1 MLNRSQAWLC
11 VSIQNVGF
19 AANVHSIEL
28 QIGWSSSFSGR
39 SSSWGCRSF
48 SSWCCFRC
56 CWSCFWSCLR
66 SSFGGA
72 VAVSGGARA
81 IAASAGYFACR
92 SRCTTAALSCTASLQ
107 ASQQTLRAGWW
118 ANFFTNWFANRSWL
132 AYWSWFANR
141 LRCTTAAL
149 LSCHLGAKTCQKTWL
164 AATTAWCWFANR
176 CRFAYRSWFACWC
189 TFFNSTATTVM
200 QTSEQ
205 AWATATSS
213 CTTAASPTSF
223 HIAAVHRQTSK
234 QHRGDNRHTTPKSS
248 VHLDQT
254 PNVDIKPTPCST
266 VERRYESG
274 MLPSTTVALTSSS
287 IAQADLPKSITET
300 F

>member
-1 MLNRSQAWLC
+1 MLNSRQAWLR
-11 VSIQNVGF
+11 VSFQNGDF
-19 AANVHSIEL
+19 ADAAHSTKL
-28 QIGWSSSFSGR
+28 QVGWSSSFSGWCSR
-39 SSSWGCRSF
+39 SFSGWCSRSF
-48 SSWCCFRC
+48 SSWCCLRSWCWCRC
-56 CWSCFWSCLR
+56 SFWSGFW
-66 SSFGGA
+66 SNFATG

-81 IAASAGYFACR
+81 IAASAYFACR
-92 SRCTTAALSCTASLQ
+92 SRCTTAALSSSASLQ

-118 ANFFTNWFANRSWL
+118 ANFFTNWFAYRCWF

-141 LRCTTAAL
+141 LRCTTTAL

-164 AATTAWCWFANR
+164 AATTARSWFANR
-176 CRFAYRSWFACWC
+176 CRFTYRCWFACWC
-189 TFFNSTATTVM
+189 TSINSAATSVL
-200 QTSEQ
+200 QASHQ
-205 AWATATSS
+205 AWATATSC

-254 PNVDIKPTPCST
+254 PNVDIKPTLSST
-266 VERRYESG
+266 VEQRYESG

-287 IAQADLPKSITET
+287 IAQAHH
-300 F
+300 